1 MVEKITINPLQK
13 YFKEVGIMA
22 NNTELLVALAQ
33 ALGIDFPGVTQTQ
46 EEVKAPSEPLYIIY
60 IGKKPRNVKAPSE
73 PLYIIYIGKKPR
85 NVKAPYIA
93 INANGELSGFTEE
106 ADVLGKGTDKVGK
119 FTMAEIEENFPQF
132 NHEAFLVK
140 VED

>member
-1 MVEKITINPLQK
+1 MVNYLCGGRENHNKPSTK

-22 NNTELLVALAQ
+22 DNKELLLTLAQ
-33 ALGIDFPGVTQTQ
+33 SLGIDLTGATTEK
-46 EEVKAPSEPLYIIY
+46 EEDKTPSEPRY
-60 IGKKPRNVKAPSE
+60 V
-73 PLYIIYIGKKPR
+73 IYIGKKPR

-106 ADVLGKGTDKVGK
+106 SDVLGKGTDKVGK
-119 FTMAEIEENFPQF
+119 FTMDEIKERFPQF
-132 NHEAFLVK
+132 NHEAFLVQ

>member
-22 NNTELLVALAQ
+22 NNTELLVAITG
-33 ALGIDFPGVTQTQ
+33 ALGIDLTVLSQGQ
-46 EEVKAPSEPLYIIY
+46 EEVKAPSEPRY
-60 IGKKPRNVKAPSE
+60 V
-73 PLYIIYIGKKPR
+73 IYIGKKPR

-119 FTMAEIEENFPQF
+119 FTMAEIEEKFPQF

>member
-1 MVEKITINPLQK
+1 
-13 YFKEVGIMA
+13 MA
-22 NNTELLVALAQ
+22 NKKEIFVSLAQ
-33 ALGIDFPGVTQTQ
+33 ELGIELPTDFL
-46 EEVKAPSEPLYIIY
+46 EPRYIIF
-60 IGKKPRNVKAPSE
+60 V
-73 PLYIIYIGKKPR
+73 GKKPR

-93 INANGELSGFTEE
+93 INSQGQLSGFTEE

-119 FTMAEIEENFPQF
+119 FTMDEIKERFPQF